1 MATPPAL
8 ATDAVLSLIAPLWQW
23 VIGLLVLVTVVLSI
37 RKLLMR
43 GPSRMGGA
51 LLMVGGA
58 VVALTALTYL
68 IETL

>member
-1 MATPPAL
+1 MATPPTL
-8 ATDAVLSLIAPLWQW
+8 AADAVLGLLVPLWQW
-23 VIGLLVLVTVVLSI
+23 VIGLLVLVTVVLSA

-68 IETL
+68 IESL

>member
-1 MATPPAL
+1 MATPPTL
-8 ATDAVLSLIAPLWQW
+8 AADAIVGLIAPLWQW
-23 VIGLLVLVTVVLSI
+23 VIGLLVLVTVVLST

>member
-23 VIGLLVLVTVVLSI
+23 VIGLLVLVTVVLST

-58 VVALTALTYL
+58 VVALTAITYL
-68 IETL
+68 IGSL

>member
-1 MATPPAL
+1 MATPPTL
-8 ATDAVLSLIAPLWQW
+8 AADAFLGLIVPLWQW
-23 VIGLLVLVTVVLSI
+23 VIGVLVLVTVVLSM

>member
-23 VIGLLVLVTVVLSI
+23 VIGLLVLVTVVLSA

-58 VVALTALTYL
+58 VVALTAITYL
-68 IETL
+68 IESL

>member
-8 ATDAVLSLIAPLWQW
+8 AADAVLGLLVPLWQW
-23 VIGLLVLVTVVLSI
+23 AIGLLVLVTVVVSA

-51 LLMVGGA
+51 LLLAGGA
-58 VVALTALTYL
+58 VLVLTAISYIMESL
-68 IETL
+68 

>member
-1 MATPPAL
+1 MATPPTL
-8 ATDAVLSLIAPLWQW
+8 AADAVLGLIFPLWQW
-23 VIGLLVLVTVVLSI
+23 VIGLLVLVTVVLSV